1 MSGIRQ
7 IALVIS
13 DIDGTLITSNHEVT
27 QATKR
32 SARALFENGIPLAL
46 ASSRPPRAIE
56 PIADALE
63 LDAPYAAFN
72 GGMIVASDG
81 NLIAG
86 STIETPAVRLVKKI
100 ASDLELDVWLYD
112 AQNWWVSKRTPF
124 VEREEHTAG
133 FPAEL
138 ADYDERLSSP
148 LIKLTVVGKPDRVEV
163 AEAKVLKELATF
175 VSASRSKPRFLDI
188 TPHGWHKGAVVSRF
202 AEFFGCSEDEVAVI
216 GDGPNDVEMFARAGV
231 SIAMGQA
238 VEYVRA
244 RAGFLTNSNDEEGWA
259 RGIRKFVLGGEFER

>member
-1 MSGIRQ
+1 MSDVRQ

-32 SARALFENGIPLAL
+32 SAQALFENGIRLAL
-46 ASSRPPRAIE
+46 ASSRPPRAIA
-56 PIADALE
+56 PIAGALG

-81 NLIAG
+81 SLIAG
-86 STIETPAVRLVKKI
+86 STLEAPVTLAVKKI
-100 ASDLELDVWLYD
+100 ASGLGLDVWLYD
-112 AQNWWVSKRTPF
+112 AHDWWASERTPF

-133 FPAEL
+133 FA
-138 ADYDERLSSP
+138 AQFAGYNERLASP
-148 LIKLTVVGKPDRVEV
+148 LNKLTVVGRPDRVEV
-163 AEAKVLKELATF
+163 AEAKVLKELVSQ

-188 TPHGWHKGAVVSRF
+188 TAHGWHKGAVVSRF
-202 AEFFGCSEDEVAVI
+202 AGVFGCREEEVAVI

-238 VEYVRA
+238 VEYVRSHA
-244 RAGFLTNSNDEEGWA
+244 RFLTSSNDEEGWA
-259 RGIRKFVLGGEFER
+259 RGIERFVLGRAAS